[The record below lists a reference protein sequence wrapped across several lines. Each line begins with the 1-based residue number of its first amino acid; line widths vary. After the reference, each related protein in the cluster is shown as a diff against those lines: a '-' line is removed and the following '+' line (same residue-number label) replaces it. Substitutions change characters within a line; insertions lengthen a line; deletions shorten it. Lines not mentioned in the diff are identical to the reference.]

1 MEVHGELGNGFLESV
16 YQEAFA
22 IELSNR
28 EILFRKEAKIPV
40 KFKGQTLAA
49 FYVADFIFFD
59 EGIVELKAKK
69 SLTGEDDSQVINYLK
84 ATGHKLGQLINFGQ
98 PSLQYRRLI
107 F

>member
-1 MEVHGELGNGFLESV
+1 MEVHGKLGNGFLEAV

-28 EILFRKEAKIPV
+28 EILFRKEVKIPV

-49 FYVADFIFFD
+49 FYVADFICFD
-59 EGIVELKAKK
+59 EVIVELKAKK

-84 ATGHKLGQLINFGQ
+84 ATGHKLGLLINFGQ